1 MLGIPANLIQQ
12 AEKFTQ
18 KCNDN
23 QVLRL
28 RNGRIV
34 AGQFKG
40 TGPQKFKGMLV
51 KLFWPPTSWKRK
63 YLDTSQAKFE
73 HISKQEEQ
81 AFARALAGAIS
92 KRTTRP
98 YKAVSSLLVV
108 DVKALLENSQTERE
122 EFDQTVARITDAVT
136 HPSEMVSDPL
146 DGAKKVADMAVDSK
160 KICRVT
166 QMLELRSDVTE
177 ILSQAGIKK
186 TTIERLDKALD
197 DQTVKLAL
205 YNVACEY
212 ARRVYSPPASWSSS
226 SPSSSPSE
234 ENAPAPR
241 TPSVEQEEDWSR
253 KRELTDTPHQGI
265 FKYQSPAELAVD
277 QMFEQDEQPIDRADI
292 PEGRHK
298 TRKIKELQKV
308 NEPWAK
314 RAIELLNSESP
325 EDHKK
330 AVLLERAHL
339 RSKNHAKLQKEKA
352 GEVHQTQTAYWS
364 RSRLKAMKKIE
375 NLENQGIKDNS
386 HFPQEYRDLAAQRI
400 SRPLYYDN
408 VQLPMGE
415 AIEQTITMLKN
426 AYPSLA
432 AKGNAFRE
440 QELREHLKNFLS
452 QRKIEPVEVPFRAFS
467 ASTQTGEDELIAAVS
482 EFPEENSSLEPERDE
497 PASEKDLDT
506 RSISEDSGIDG
517 SFSENERE
525 VPEIDDVDFRE
536 FTTQSLALNSGETDD
551 VFLSRPEPLKKP
563 VQKPSD
569 GSTASSWHPME
580 PPPLDKE

>member
-12 AEKFTQ
+12 AERFTQ
-18 KCNDN
+18 KYNDD

-28 RNGRIV
+28 RNGKIV
-34 AGQFKG
+34 AGEFKG
-40 TGPQKFKGMLV
+40 TGSQKFKGMLV

-63 YLDTSQAKFE
+63 FLDARQAKFE
-73 HISKQEEQ
+73 EISKQEEQ

-98 YKAVSSLLVV
+98 YKAVSSLMVV
-108 DVKALLENSQTERE
+108 DVKALLKDSQTERE
-122 EFDQTVARITDAVT
+122 AFDQTIARITDAVT
-136 HPSEMVSDPL
+136 HPSEMVGDPL

-160 KICRVT
+160 QICRVT
-166 QMLELRSDVTE
+166 QMQELRSGVTE

-186 TTIERLDKALD
+186 ATIERLDKALD

-212 ARRVYSPPASWSSS
+212 ARRIYSPPTSWS
-226 SPSSSPSE
+226 SSSPSE
-234 ENAPAPR
+234 ENAPVPR
-241 TPSVEQEEDWSR
+241 TPSEEQEEDWSR
-253 KRELTDTPHQGI
+253 KREMADTPHQDS

-277 QMFEQDEQPIDRADI
+277 QMFEEGEQAIDRADV
-292 PEGRHK
+292 PEGKHI
-298 TRKIKELQKV
+298 TRKIRELQRI

-314 RAIELLNSESP
+314 QAIELLNSESP

-330 AVLLERAHL
+330 AILLERVHL
-339 RSKNHAKLQKEKA
+339 RSKDHAKLQKEKA
-352 GEVHQTQTAYWS
+352 GAVQQTQTAYWS
-364 RSRLKAMKKIE
+364 RSRLKAMQKVEK
-375 NLENQGIKDNS
+375 LEGRGITDNS

-440 QELREHLKNFLS
+440 QELREHLENFLS
-452 QRKIEPVEVPFRAFS
+452 QRKIEPVEVPFRTFS
-467 ASTQTGEDELIAAVS
+467 ASTQTGEDE
-482 EFPEENSSLEPERDE
+482 
-497 PASEKDLDT
+497 
-506 RSISEDSGIDG
+506 
-517 SFSENERE
+517 
-525 VPEIDDVDFRE
+525 
-536 FTTQSLALNSGETDD
+536 TDD
-551 VFLSRPEPLKKP
+551 VSFSRHEPLRKP
-563 VQKPSD
+563 VQKPSG
-569 GSTASSWHPME
+569 GSTSSSWHPTE
-580 PPPLDKE
+580 PPPLDNE

>member
-18 KCNDN
+18 KYNDD

-63 YLDTSQAKFE
+63 YLDTRQAEFE

-98 YKAVSSLLVV
+98 YKAVSSLMVV
-108 DVKALLENSQTERE
+108 DVKVLLEDSQAERE

-177 ILSQAGIKK
+177 VLSQAGIKK
-186 TTIERLDKALD
+186 ARIEQLDKALD

-212 ARRVYSPPASWSSS
+212 ARRVYSPPTSWSSS
-226 SPSSSPSE
+226 STSSSPSE
-234 ENAPAPR
+234 ENAPVPR
-241 TPSVEQEEDWSR
+241 TPSEEQEEDWNR
-253 KRELTDTPHQGI
+253 KREMTNTLHQDS
-265 FKYQSPAELAVD
+265 FKYQSPADLAVE
-277 QMFEQDEQPIDRADI
+277 QMFEQGEQPVDRADI
-292 PEGRHK
+292 PEGKHK
-298 TRKIKELQKV
+298 TRKIKELQKI

-330 AVLLERAHL
+330 AVLLERVNL
-339 RSKNHAKLQKEKA
+339 RSKDHAKLQKEKA
-352 GEVHQTQTAYWS
+352 GAVHQTQTAYWS
-364 RSRLKAMKKIE
+364 RSRLKAMQKVEK
-375 NLENQGIKDNS
+375 LEEGIKDNS
-386 HFPQEYRDLAAQRI
+386 HFPQEYRNSASKKI
-400 SRPLYYDN
+400 SRPLSYDN
-408 VQLPMGE
+408 VQLPMDE

-452 QRKIEPVEVPFRAFS
+452 QRKIEPVEVPFRTFS
-467 ASTQTGEDELIAAVS
+467 ASTQTGEDELIAAFS
-482 EFPEENSSLEPERDE
+482 ELPEEGNSLEPERDE
-497 PASEKDLDT
+497 PS
-506 RSISEDSGIDG
+506 DS
-517 SFSENERE
+517 S
-525 VPEIDDVDFRE
+525 
-536 FTTQSLALNSGETDD
+536 TT
-551 VFLSRPEPLKKP
+551 
-563 VQKPSD
+563 
-569 GSTASSWHPME
+569 SSWHPTE

>member
-12 AEKFTQ
+12 AEKLTQ
-18 KCNDN
+18 KYNDD

-28 RNGRIV
+28 HNGRIV

-51 KLFWPPTSWKRK
+51 RLFWPPTSWKRK
-63 YLDTSQAKFE
+63 YLDTRQAEFE

-98 YKAVSSLLVV
+98 YKAVSSLMVV
-108 DVKALLENSQTERE
+108 DVKALLEDSQADRE

-186 TTIERLDKALD
+186 ARIDQLDKALD

-212 ARRVYSPPASWSSS
+212 ARRAYSPPTSWSSS

-241 TPSVEQEEDWSR
+241 TPSEVQEEDWNR
-253 KRELTDTPHQGI
+253 KREMTDTLHQES
-265 FKYQSPAELAVD
+265 FKYQSPADLAVE
-277 QMFEQDEQPIDRADI
+277 QMFEQGEQPIDRADI
-292 PEGRHK
+292 PEGKHK
-298 TRKIKELQKV
+298 TRKIKELQKI

-330 AVLLERAHL
+330 AVLLERVNL
-339 RSKNHAKLQKEKA
+339 RSKDYAKLQKEKA
-352 GEVHQTQTAYWS
+352 GAVHQAQTTYWS
-364 RSRLKAMKKIE
+364 RSRLNAMQKIE
-375 NLENQGIKDNS
+375 KLESEGIKDNS
-386 HFPQEYRDLAAQRI
+386 HFPQQYRNSASKRI
-400 SRPLYYDN
+400 SRPLSYDN

-432 AKGNAFRE
+432 AKGSTFRE

-452 QRKIEPVEVPFRAFS
+452 QRKIEPVEVPFRTFS
-467 ASTQTGEDELIAAVS
+467 ASTQTGEDELIAAIS
-482 EFPEENSSLEPERDE
+482 EFPKEDSSLEPESDE
-497 PASEKDLDT
+497 
-506 RSISEDSGIDG
+506 
-517 SFSENERE
+517 
-525 VPEIDDVDFRE
+525 
-536 FTTQSLALNSGETDD
+536 
-551 VFLSRPEPLKKP
+551 
-563 VQKPSD
+563 PSD
-569 GSTASSWHPME
+569 GSTTPSWHPTE